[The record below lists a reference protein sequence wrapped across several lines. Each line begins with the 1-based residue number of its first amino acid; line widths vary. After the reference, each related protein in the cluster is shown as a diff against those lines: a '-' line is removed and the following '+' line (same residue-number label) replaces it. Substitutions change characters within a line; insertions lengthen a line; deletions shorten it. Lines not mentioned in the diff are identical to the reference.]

1 MTKKRQITATLA
13 VTVIAI
19 TVIGI
24 GMGGVSGQILTEVDY
39 YSENFSE
46 YNESAI
52 QLTEDD
58 NLRNSYLVNPD
69 EWKQRSGG
77 DIRDTYDIT
86 YGEEDVH
93 QNVNSHE
100 RWNENLDVSRPY
112 LSATVKGGSRNGIN
126 RTIEV
131 PEGVSDPRL
140 VIEWAHE
147 NDGNSRSGRF
157 ELAVGK
163 KLITSDD
170 YDYNDGYGRTID
182 ELWSS
187 EDRASYTKVGTASTE
202 IQKDWTTTAFRV
214 DSGKENVSVRAALG
228 QYDNSWHYPTIH
240 IRQIYWTSGGNYQP
254 TINGYESVPEDDSF
268 GGPDPYNLYT
278 VNEPTAEGEQV
289 SLRSQSSAITKEY
302 TFDGISEAQTT
313 YFVIEGTSNSDYPVN
328 YNIQAFGQ
336 EVASGTIDPQTTS
349 EETVELDLE
358 TNEITLNVDSEGQY
372 DIHRVGVSTLE
383 QTSAGDPLATDVQPG
398 GITLNAQ
405 EGYDRTVGVLI
416 TALGLTTDTLIYVL
430 MIALALGA
438 VAFTFS
444 KSVRGQE
451 FAQSMMMGAAIAG
464 IVILGVVPTMN
475 MATWIFTG
483 DIQRAPLADPA
494 LEAEPPTYYSTE
506 FQAGTM
512 DGWSFD
518 NARGQGSARPVS
530 VGESFDVV
538 FSGSADNS
546 GIITHQEHISLGN
559 SLGTGFVEVEGATT
573 GTAGKTGPVHEV
585 TFNVR
590 VYTTEDGELEDSE
603 MLDPNKNYIDE
614 EGTVGAEGAAE
625 LRDQNESEHI
635 AYVGEV
641 ARSFDGQTQQAEHL
655 ATFNLDGEY
664 VHTELIVQDNR
675 GDVNSQGT
683 LTSVRVGATTES
695 GSVDHS

>member
-69 EWKQRSGG
+69 EWERRSDG
-77 DIRDTYDIT
+77 DIRGSWGIT
-86 YGEEDVH
+86 YGEKDVH
-93 QNVNSHE
+93 V
-100 RWNENLDVSRPY
+100 RTRNLDVSRPY
-112 LSATVKGGSRNGIN
+112 LSTTVKGHQDYIRNGIN

-170 YDYNDGYGRTID
+170 YDYSNGYGRTID
-182 ELWSS
+182 ELWTS
-187 EDRASYTKVGTASTE
+187 EDQASYTKVGTASNE

-214 DSGKENVSVRAALG
+214 DSGKENVSVRAALRQSAG
-228 QYDNSWHYPTIH
+228 GNHYPTIH

-302 TFDGISEAQTT
+302 TFDGVSEAQTT
-313 YFVIEGTSNSDYPVN
+313 YFVIEGTSNSDNPVN

-464 IVILGVVPTMN
+464 VVILGVVPTMN

-538 FSGSADNS
+538 FSGSADSS

-614 EGTVGAEGAAE
+614 EGTVGAEGAAD

-675 GDVNSQGT
+675 DDENSQGT

>member
-69 EWKQRSGG
+69 EWEHRSSGN
-77 DIRDTYDIT
+77 IKNIYDIT
-86 YGEEDVH
+86 YGERDAH
-93 QNVNSHE
+93 HAT
-100 RWNENLDVSRPY
+100 WILDISRPY
-112 LSATVKGGSRNGIN
+112 LSASVKGDSDYLRNGIN

-147 NDGNSRSGRF
+147 DKGDSTFERF

-163 KLITSDD
+163 KLITTDD
-170 YDYNDGYGRTID
+170 YDYTPGYGRTID

-187 EDRASYTKVGTASTE
+187 EDRASYTKVGTASSET
-202 IQKDWTTTAFRV
+202 QKDWTTTAFRV

-228 QYDNSWHYPTIH
+228 QNDDDGHNPTIH

-313 YFVIEGTSNSDYPVN
+313 YFVIEGTSNSDNPVN

-464 IVILGVVPTMN
+464 VVILGVVPTMN

-614 EGTVGAEGAAE
+614 EGTVGAEGAAD

-675 GDVNSQGT
+675 DDENSQGT

>member
-69 EWKQRSGG
+69 EWERRSDG
-77 DIRDTYDIT
+77 DIRGSWGIT
-86 YGEEDVH
+86 YGEKDVH
-93 QNVNSHE
+93 V
-100 RWNENLDVSRPY
+100 RTRNLDVSRPY
-112 LSATVKGGSRNGIN
+112 LSATVRGSRYYLRNGIN

-147 NDGNSRSGRF
+147 DEEDSDFERF

-170 YDYNDGYGRTID
+170 YDYSNGYGRTID
-182 ELWSS
+182 EVWSS

-313 YFVIEGTSNSDYPVN
+313 YFVIEGTSNSDNPVN

>member
-13 VTVIAI
+13 VAVIAI

-39 YSENFSE
+39 YSEDFSE

-69 EWKQRSGG
+69 EWEHRSSGTID
-77 DIRDTYDIT
+77 DIDPITYD
-86 YGEEDVH
+86 GERDLH
-93 QNVNSHE
+93 WATS
-100 RWNENLDVSRPY
+100 NLDVSRPY
-112 LSATVKGGSRNGIN
+112 LSATVRGHNDYVRNGIN

-147 NDGNSRSGRF
+147 DEGDSYSERF

-163 KLITSDD
+163 KLITTDD
-170 YDYNDGYGRTID
+170 YDYPNGYGRTID

-187 EDRASYTKVGTASTE
+187 EDRASYTKVGTASYET
-202 IQKDWTTTAFRV
+202 QKDWTTTAFRV
-214 DSGKENVSVRAALG
+214 DSGKENVSVRAALAQNDG
-228 QYDNSWHYPTIH
+228 DNHFPTIH

-313 YFVIEGTSNSDYPVN
+313 YFVIEGTSNSDNPVN

-383 QTSAGDPLATDVQPG
+383 QTSAGDPLATDAQPG

-464 IVILGVVPTMN
+464 VVILGVVPTMN

-483 DIQRAPLADPA
+483 DTQRAPLADPA

-625 LRDQNESEHI
+625 LRDRGESEHI

-675 GDVNSQGT
+675 GDENSQGT